1 MKKKVSIIVR
11 THNESYWIGKCLHE
25 IFNQK
30 YKNFE
35 VIVVDNQS
43 KDDTKKI
50 VKKNFPNCK
59 LVNYK
64 SKVFKPGAAINHG
77 IKFSKGELVCII
89 SGHCIPKNEQWLGQ
103 LVKNFK
109 SKKIAG
115 VYGKQEPL
123 DTSDPNIVRELNYLF
138 GNDKKI
144 QVKDP
149 FFHNANSMIRKS
161 LWKKI
166 NFDEQTF
173 HIEDRIWAQQVQ
185 SLKYR
190 IIYEPNSIVY
200 HHHGVGHN
208 DNIKRV
214 SRISKI
220 IQNLNLKKQKSK
232 QRIIC
237 MVPIINPIKKNN
249 TFIVEKILNELNES
263 TLIFKTFVICSNK
276 ELKNKIRYLKKINLI
291 DRPKY
296 LQKDYLGT
304 DYILKETY
312 KKFIKKK
319 CKPTHIMVLEE
330 VYPYRPKNL
339 IKDLINKIDE
349 KYDSI
354 VPICKINDH
363 NIWKKNDFGQMNIIF
378 KTSMPS
384 SYVTSNVF
392 KEIKGLGCITKSS
405 VFEHTG
411 RETMSINFL
420 EVLEKYSTKLK

>member
-363 NIWKKNDFGQMNIIF
+363 NIWKK
-378 KTSMPS
+378 K
-384 SYVTSNVF
+384 
-392 KEIKGLGCITKSS
+392 
-405 VFEHTG
+405 
-411 RETMSINFL
+411 
-420 EVLEKYSTKLK
+420 